1 MINLFYF
8 LLNFHLL
15 HNFQCVEMQLVT
27 YDKVSVIDI
36 SNIYI
41 RKLRKEN
48 IQRIFEL
55 KERFSYI
62 FFDPIFC

>member
-15 HNFQCVEMQLVT
+15 HNFQCVEMQLIT
-27 YDKVSVIDI
+27 YNKVSVIDI

-41 RKLRKEN
+41 YVNYEK
-48 IQRIFEL
+48 RIF
-55 KERFSYI
+55 KEYLN
-62 FFDPIFC
+62 